1 MSRTRF
7 GNKRFG
13 STHIPYKKTPFNDNI
28 KYTFKK
34 LGIKK
39 YKDIILDDITKVKYF
54 NYLIIDLY
62 NRLFINQARKS
73 FDTTARIFAD
83 YNEIKCNYKIIL
95 NIFYAQMEL
104 LIIIKLYLDKKI
116 KLPLTFLKIKILKLK
131 KIFFI
136 II

>member
-1 MSRTRF
+1 MSRTRL

-62 NRLFINQARKS
+62 NRLFINQAGKS
-73 FDTTARIFAD
+73 FDTKARIFAD
-83 YNEIKCNYKIIL
+83 YNERN
-95 NIFYAQMEL
+95 A
-104 LIIIKLYLDKKI
+104 IIK
-116 KLPLTFLKIKILKLK
+116 
-131 KIFFI
+131 
-136 II
+136 